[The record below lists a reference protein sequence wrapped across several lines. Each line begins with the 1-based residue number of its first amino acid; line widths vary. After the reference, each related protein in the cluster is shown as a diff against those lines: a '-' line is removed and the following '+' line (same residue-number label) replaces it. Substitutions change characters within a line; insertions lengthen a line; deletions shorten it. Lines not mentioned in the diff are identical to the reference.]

1 MLNQKQA
8 KRGYPI
14 LLSVFI
20 LRERA
25 VKNNRKVIVKRG
37 RSQQLRSTVRNR
49 AWKGEGRRK
58 FPLARLFLAG
68 CDTDPHRAGQ
78 TDLAGIPHKE
88 KKSLTCLGS
97 WTDCRKELKVRK
109 TACARQLD
117 EKWASLCAV
126 GEQRAGLRDTDESS
140 GRG

>member
-37 RSQQLRSTVRNR
+37 RFQQLCSTVSNR
-49 AWKGEGRRK
+49 AWKVERRMK
-58 FPLARLFLAG
+58 FPLAWLFLAG

-78 TDLAGIPHKE
+78 TDLAGSPHKE

-109 TACARQLD
+109 TACARQLY
-117 EKWASLCAV
+117 EKWSSLCAV
-126 GEQRAGLRDTDESS
+126 GEQRVGLVTQ
-140 GRG
+140 GAVVW